1 MSGDPEFPLLRPN
14 RLPGRAEVQAYVNG
28 RAPGLPAQLAAAMG
42 RADAAAALETL
53 RAALITVPLPAGT
66 APVRDDPDES
76 GGNRDNDQSFDIV
89 RVDGEDG
96 EHAAILLRTTLGGAV
111 LLLDDAVRSGT
122 DLAAEHW
129 RALRHGFA
137 AMLGHLAGFPAPSG
151 EADPGPGPR
160 RVDGLPR
167 DALRRWVR
175 GHRIF
180 MVLIQGLVIA
190 VDELTDAVGRA
201 ETERAAESLDLA
213 VSLMRASEAAL
224 RFAGDFTPEEYKDLV
239 RPTLMPPIAPP
250 GLSGLHWRD
259 HEYLVKRLAEARQLL
274 AGVDPSL
281 VPLRAKF
288 REAYAAAYDAH
299 RFVCARFV
307 GEDVGSLLMTP
318 KSKQSA
324 VGVLTQY
331 KRVRLQHIPD

>member
-1 MSGDPEFPLLRPN
+1 MSGDPVFPLLRPE
-14 RLPGRAEVQAYVNG
+14 RLPGRAEVQAYVSG
-28 RAPGLPAQLAAAMG
+28 SAADLPAELAATV
-42 RADAAAALETL
+42 RADAAAALDAL
-53 RAALITVPLPAGT
+53 RAALTTVPIPAGT

-89 RVDGEDG
+89 RVDGER
-96 EHAAILLRTTLGGAV
+96 AAILLHSTLKGAE
-111 LLLDDAVRSGT
+111 LLLDDTVRSGT
-122 DLAAEHW
+122 DLALEHW
-129 RALRHGFA
+129 HALRHGFA
-137 AMLGHLAGFPAPSG
+137 ALLGHLVGFPASSPG
-151 EADPGPGPR
+151 TDPGPRPR
-160 RVDGLPR
+160 GADGRPS
-167 DALRRWVR
+167 DALRRWIR

-190 VDELTDAVGRA
+190 VDELTDAVARA
-201 ETERAAESLDLA
+201 ETDRAAEALDLA

-224 RFAGDFTPEEYKDLV
+224 RFAGDFTPEEYQDLV
-239 RPTLMPPIAPP
+239 RPTLMPPAAPS
-250 GLSGLHWRD
+250 GLSGLNWRD
-259 HEYLVKRLAEARQLL
+259 HEHLVKRLAASRELL

-281 VPLRAKF
+281 VPLRARF

-318 KSKQSA
+318 KSKKSA

>member
-1 MSGDPEFPLLRPN
+1 MSGDPAFPLLRPE
-14 RLPGRAEVQAYVNG
+14 RLPGRAKVQAYVSG
-28 RAPGLPAQLAAAMG
+28 SAPDLPAELAATV

-66 APVRDDPDES
+66 APVRDDPGES

-89 RVDGEDG
+89 RVDGER
-96 EHAAILLRTTLGGAV
+96 AAILLHSTLNGAE

-137 AMLGHLAGFPAPSG
+137 AMLGHLVGFPVPSP

-160 RVDGLPR
+160 HADGLPR

-190 VDELTDAVGRA
+190 VDELTDAVDRA
-201 ETERAAESLDLA
+201 ETDRAAESLDLA

-224 RFAGDFTPEEYKDLV
+224 RFAGDFTPEEYEDLV
-239 RPTLMPPIAPP
+239 RPTLMPPAAPP

-274 AGVDPSL
+274 AAVDPSL
-281 VPLRAKF
+281 VTLRARF

-307 GEDVGSLLMTP
+307 GDDVGSLLMTP

>member
-1 MSGDPEFPLLRPN
+1 MSGDPVFPLLRPE
-14 RLPGRAEVQAYVNG
+14 RLPGRAEVQAYVSGN
-28 RAPGLPAQLAAAMG
+28 APGVPAELADTL
-42 RADAAAALETL
+42 RADAAAALDAL

-66 APVRDDPDES
+66 APVCDDPGES

-89 RVDGEDG
+89 RVDGER
-96 EHAAILLRTTLGGAV
+96 AAILLHSTLKGAE

-122 DLAAEHW
+122 DLAPEHW

-137 AMLGHLAGFPAPSG
+137 ALLGHLAGFPTPSPG
-151 EADPGPGPR
+151 TDPGPGPR
-160 RVDGLPR
+160 GADGLPS

-190 VDELTDAVGRA
+190 VDELTGAVARA
-201 ETERAAESLDLA
+201 DTDQAAEALDLA

-224 RFAGDFTPEEYKDLV
+224 RFAGDFTPEEYEDLV
-239 RPTLMPPIAPP
+239 RPTLMPPAAPP

-281 VPLRAKF
+281 VPLRARF

-318 KSKQSA
+318 KSKKSA